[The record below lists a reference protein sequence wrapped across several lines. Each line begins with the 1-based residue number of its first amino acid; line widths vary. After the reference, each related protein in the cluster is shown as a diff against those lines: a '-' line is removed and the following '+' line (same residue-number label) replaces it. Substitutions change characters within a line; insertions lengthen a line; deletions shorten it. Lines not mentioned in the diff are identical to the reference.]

1 MTTFCPDCGNQLIWS
16 GHCPCRDGKELDALN
31 RPTVTPTD
39 GDAERAFNIICER
52 LAGYQTAKDIVA
64 KALQT
69 RTPPVPVDTIAVPKE
84 VLQGV
89 REAASKCIDD
99 LIGTLLCHP
108 DNRLSH
114 KEATAYVHR
123 LYGKA
128 LASLDAVLA
137 EGE

>member
-1 MTTFCPDCGNQLIWS
+1 MTDVNYLIRDLDILRVILQGSKDAVEADFLRIDRLQKFIREDS
-16 GHCPCRDGKELDALN
+16 GESKPPA
-31 RPTVTPTD
+31 
-39 GDAERAFNIICER
+39 
-52 LAGYQTAKDIVA
+52 
-64 KALQT
+64 
-69 RTPPVPVDTIAVPKE
+69 PVPVGTIAVPKE

>member
-1 MTTFCPDCGNQLIWS
+1 MSKQDLS
-16 GHCPCRDGKELDALN
+16 
-31 RPTVTPTD
+31 PTVTIS
-39 GDAERAFNIICER
+39 R
-52 LAGYQTAKDIVA
+52 
-64 KALQT
+64 
-69 RTPPVPVDTIAVPKE
+69 E

-89 REAASKCIDD
+89 RDTVSKCIDD

-108 DNRLSH
+108 DNNLSH

-128 LASLDAVLA
+128 LASLDAVLS